1 MMTRNPFIAS
11 RSMYVKLS
19 TLASVRWLK
28 AKYRTRPVLEIM
40 NIVETTTSHDSAESS
55 SKRKRDSSSLPQE
68 GCGKDAIDEKP
79 SRKALL
85 AARLKEVEVSSLSGK
100 ERQSTDVISDKLRD
114 WQSVQGD
121 KRT

>member
-1 MMTRNPFIAS
+1 MISRSLFIAS

-19 TLASVRWLK
+19 TLTSVRWLK

-40 NIVETTTSHDSAESS
+40 NIVEPTTPHDSAGSS
-55 SKRKRDSSSLPQE
+55 SKRKRNSSGLDQE
-68 GCGKDAIDEKP
+68 GGGDDAIDEKP

-85 AARLKEVEVSSLSGK
+85 AARLKEVEVSSSVAK
-100 ERQSTDVISDKLRD
+100 QSQSTDVISDKLRD

-121 KRT
+121 KWT

>member
-1 MMTRNPFIAS
+1 MISRSLFIAS

-19 TLASVRWLK
+19 TLTSVRWLK

-40 NIVETTTSHDSAESS
+40 NIVEPTTLHDSAGSP
-55 SKRKRDSSSLPQE
+55 SKRKRNSSGLDQE
-68 GCGKDAIDEKP
+68 GGGDDAIDEKP

-85 AARLKEVEVSSLSGK
+85 AARLKEVEVRSLSGN
-100 ERQSTDVISDKLRD
+100 ESQSTDVISDRLRD

>member
-1 MMTRNPFIAS
+1 M
-11 RSMYVKLS
+11 
-19 TLASVRWLK
+19 RWLK

-40 NIVETTTSHDSAESS
+40 NIVEPTTPHDLAESS

-68 GCGKDAIDEKP
+68 GGGKDAADEKP

-85 AARLKEVEVSSLSGK
+85 AARLKEVEVSCLSGK

-114 WQSVQGD
+114 SQSVQGD

>member
-1 MMTRNPFIAS
+1 MISRNPFIAS
-11 RSMYVKLS
+11 RSMCVKLS
-19 TLASVRWLK
+19 TLTSVRWLK

-40 NIVETTTSHDSAESS
+40 NIVEPTTPHDLAESS

-68 GCGKDAIDEKP
+68 GGGKDAADEKP

-85 AARLKEVEVSSLSGK
+85 AARLKEVEVSCLSGK

-114 WQSVQGD
+114 SQSVQGD